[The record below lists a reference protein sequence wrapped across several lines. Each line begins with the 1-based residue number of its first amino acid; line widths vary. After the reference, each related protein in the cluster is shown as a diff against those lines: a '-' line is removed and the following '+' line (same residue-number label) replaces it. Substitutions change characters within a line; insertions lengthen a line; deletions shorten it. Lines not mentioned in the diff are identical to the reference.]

1 MHSLFQIT
9 TRRSLRCSFV
19 GRRPGWKTRYAV
31 CVVLAGVSVLAYC
44 LSVFWRVS
52 IAEELCFGR
61 SNLFNKVSSHSR
73 PEFDE
78 PAVSGSFGSK
88 TFSYERN
95 GLTVHVHYHLIN
107 GFQHTFGSA
116 LTAFEV
122 GSALSDFGFRVNEY
136 RDAYL
141 SSYGSTLDHWLDTKK
156 DLANNIVGREIGRK
170 ARLLHLNGRAAEK
183 YMIDESLKALEDG
196 RAIAHPRNPKVS
208 RLPGLD
214 DFGCPLLPNPAIAS
228 ESRLKQM

>member
-1 MHSLFQIT
+1 MHSLSQTT
-9 TRRSLRCSFV
+9 TRRSLAGSLA
-19 GRRPGWKTRYAV
+19 GKRPGWKTRFAV
-31 CVVLAGVSVLAYC
+31 CVALAGLGVLAYC

-52 IAEELCFGR
+52 AAEELCFGR
-61 SNLFNKVSSHSR
+61 SNLFGKVFSHS
-73 PEFDE
+73 PPKFDE
-78 PAVSGSFGSK
+78 PPVSGSFGSR

-95 GLTVHVHYHLIN
+95 GQTVHVHYHLIN

-141 SSYGSTLDHWLDTKK
+141 SSYGRTLDHWLDTKK
-156 DLANNIVGREIGRK
+156 DLANNIVGREIGLK
-170 ARLLHLNGRAAEK
+170 ARRLQLNGRAAEQ
-183 YMIDESLKALEDG
+183 YMIDETLKALEDG
-196 RAIAHPRNPKVS
+196 RVISHPHSPKVS

-214 DFGCPLLPNPAIAS
+214 AFGCPLLPKPAIAS